1 MKKTLI
7 EGSDYSVRLLDFPD
21 STIGGA
27 VVEDAEG
34 FNTVFINS
42 RRSIEAQRESFR
54 HELRHIVRDDFHND
68 LSIEE
73 VEADTDESPVVSAA
87 LQYDTTAE
95 YAQFVED
102 ELGIRLNFAEDASVE
117 EVAATVAWLEAMRNP
132 WGMDE

>member
-34 FNTVFINS
+34 FNTVFINA

-54 HELRHIVRDDFHND
+54 HELCHIARDDFHND

-73 VEADTDESPVVSAA
+73 VEADGGESPVVSAA
-87 LQYDTTAE
+87 LQYDTTEE

-102 ELGIRLNFAEDASVE
+102 ELGIRLNLADDASVE
-117 EVAATVAWLEAMRNP
+117 DVADTVAWLESMRDP
-132 WGMDE
+132 WRRDE